1 MAETEQ
7 AGNERTDSTS
17 DSEDVIA
24 VANPTV
30 DAPVFK
36 CDYCGSTFGR
46 QEHLTR
52 HKRSHTREKPF
63 SCSACGKS
71 FSRLDVLTRHA
82 ASHDEVASESRRP
95 VASSRACQACAVSR
109 SRCSKESPCRR
120 CTGKGLECKYPA
132 GRRRGPRTALRSPD
146 ENTAPGDRHD
156 SQGEAMEY
164 ADPAQVPQPPGMTEI
179 PFPTPNHAPERRAV
193 ETSWTLPQVPGD
205 GGQNFPVN
213 NCEVGYGMN
222 PMDNFIQNEEFP
234 EQSAGISAI
243 NWLSPQYYS
252 DFDWG
257 IMSSVNEREAFSANL
272 DGVQTVMNAYEAVRQ
287 GPWLN
292 LLNSQPVQTSN
303 AALPP
308 ASAHQLNPPG
318 TTPRSRPNGST
329 TGSVESSSTTA
340 TYYVDGAPSRAP
352 FKGRPSQRSLV
363 LDNAARPDDDTPTP
377 STAAPGTSREADE
390 GTGLDLSVQAY
401 DNLLQHISVE
411 PFLQGRG
418 ATPLPSIAHARV
430 YFRLYFQHFHP
441 AYNFLQKPTDF
452 YHEPANWPL
461 LLAVCAIGSVYS
473 RGETNLGFRDL
484 FLQLLESAVRF
495 YISTGALDDVAGS
508 SQVSLI
514 SPGEDSMGLVIAQTS
529 ILWLIHDLHNG
540 VRGDRYDLAFLVRH
554 FLINACRKMDLLGM
568 REHLPEV
575 AQHAGG
581 SDAHRRW
588 LDSESRLRT
597 GLMIWIL
604 DVIIFLE
611 RGQDVL
617 LKLGDAK
624 GQMPCLDSIWDQP
637 TAKKPG
643 QQQSKPVTIPEAM
656 EMLYMEKRLPP
667 NLGDFSTMVLT
678 YAIIRRTKEAIYH
691 NQIRLNSWTPT
702 ADVQKCGPGDT
713 VEETWPPSLPILSR
727 WRNSACDS
735 LDLLHWNANAIIAKA
750 GGWEHPVIL
759 HLHLSRLVLL
769 APITYLQTLAAAA
782 SARASSRNVDNS
794 KVEKARSLV
803 AQWAL
808 RDQYKARLSVV
819 HAGAMLWHIRRYSV
833 GNFLEPFGIF
843 AATLVVWAYSTMMLF
858 MRRHQNPSSH
868 LASEGPGQQDSPMEA
883 VAEVEEDPEPSFLH
897 LDRPCDDEMVQ
908 TYVRL
913 GHKMAG
919 HMAKVGDICNDGAPR
934 KILKEGMQMLKGR
947 PEQNGDAASRVG
959 SGGTSENGRGYS
971 VWGVERTY
979 ADLLDSLVQSTSD

>member
-7 AGNERTDSTS
+7 TGNERTGSTS
-17 DSEDVIA
+17 DSEEVIA

-82 ASHDEVASESRRP
+82 TSHDEVASESRRP

-132 GRRRGPRTALRSPD
+132 GRRRGPRTAVRSPD

-156 SQGEAMEY
+156 SQGEVMEY
-164 ADPAQVPQPPGMTEI
+164 ADPAQVPQPPGMAEI
-179 PFPTPNHAPERRAV
+179 PFPTPNHASERRAV

-205 GGQNFPVN
+205 NDQAFPVN
-213 NCEVGYGMN
+213 NCEVGYGIN
-222 PMDNFIQNEEFP
+222 PIDNFIQNEEFP

-318 TTPRSRPNGST
+318 ITPRSRPNGST

-377 STAAPGTSREADE
+377 STAIPGTSKEADE

-411 PFLQGRG
+411 PFFQGRS

-441 AYNFLQKPTDF
+441 AYNFLQKPTNF

-484 FLQLLESAVRF
+484 FLQFLESAVRF

-514 SPGEDSMGLVIAQTS
+514 SPGEDSMGLVIAQMS

-554 FLINACRKMDLLGM
+554 FLINACRKMDLLGI
-568 REHLPEV
+568 REDLPQV
-575 AQHAGG
+575 AQHADG
-581 SDAHRRW
+581 SSAHRRW

-604 DVIIFLE
+604 DVIVFLE

-643 QQQSKPVTIPEAM
+643 QQQSKPGSHIEGPLVTIPEAM

-678 YAIIRRTKEAIYH
+678 
-691 NQIRLNSWTPT
+691 LNSWTPT

-769 APITYLQTLAAAA
+769 APITHLQTLAAAA

-858 MRRHQNPSSH
+858 MRRHQNPRSH
-868 LASEGPGQQDSPMEA
+868 LASDGPDQQDSPMEA

-919 HMAKVGDICNDGAPR
+919 HMAKVGDICIDGAPR

-947 PEQNGDAASRVG
+947 PELNGDAASSVG

-979 ADLLDSLVQSTSD
+979 ADLLDSLAQSTSD

>member
-7 AGNERTDSTS
+7 TGNERTGSTS
-17 DSEDVIA
+17 DSEEVIA

-82 ASHDEVASESRRP
+82 TSHDEVASESRRP
-95 VASSRACQACAVSR
+95 VASSRACQACAVSSANIQLAAAEVLVQQYGLRLRILLPETDMIVRER
-109 SRCSKESPCRR
+109 SWI
-120 CTGKGLECKYPA
+120 
-132 GRRRGPRTALRSPD
+132 
-146 ENTAPGDRHD
+146 PGDND
-156 SQGEAMEY
+156 Q
-164 ADPAQVPQPPGMTEI
+164 T
-179 PFPTPNHAPERRAV
+179 
-193 ETSWTLPQVPGD
+193 
-205 GGQNFPVN
+205 FPVN
-213 NCEVGYGMN
+213 NCEVGYGIN
-222 PMDNFIQNEEFP
+222 PIDNFILNEEFP

-257 IMSSVNEREAFSANL
+257 IMSSVNEREAFTANL

-352 FKGRPSQRSLV
+352 FKGCPSQRSLV

-377 STAAPGTSREADE
+377 STAIPGTSKEADE

-401 DNLLQHISVE
+401 DDLLQHISVE
-411 PFLQGRG
+411 PFLQGRS

-441 AYNFLQKPTDF
+441 AYNVLQKPTDF

-461 LLAVCAIGSVYS
+461 LLAVCTIGSVYS

-484 FLQLLESAVRF
+484 FLQFLESAVRF
-495 YISTGALDDVAGS
+495 YISTGALDDVGGS

-514 SPGEDSMGLVIAQTS
+514 SPGEDSMGLVIAQMS

-554 FLINACRKMDLLGM
+554 FLINTCRKMDLLGI
-568 REHLPEV
+568 REDLPQV
-575 AQHAGG
+575 AQHADG
-581 SDAHRRW
+581 SSAHRSW

-604 DVIIFLE
+604 DVIVFLE

-643 QQQSKPVTIPEAM
+643 QQQSKPVTIPQAM

-702 ADVQKCGPGDT
+702 ADVQKCGPGET

-769 APITYLQTLAAAA
+769 APITHLQTLAAAA

-833 GNFLEPFGIF
+833 SNFLEPFGIF

-858 MRRHQNPSSH
+858 MRRHQNPRSH
-868 LASEGPGQQDSPMEA
+868 LASDGPGQQDSPMEA

-947 PEQNGDAASRVG
+947 PEQNGDAASSVG
-959 SGGTSENGRGYS
+959 SGGTSENDRGYS

>member
-1 MAETEQ
+1 MAQREQ
-7 AGNERTDSTS
+7 ASNERTDSAS
-17 DSEDVIA
+17 ESEDVIA
-24 VANPTV
+24 VANPTADV
-30 DAPVFK
+30 PVFK

-95 VASSRACQACAVSR
+95 VASSRACQACAVSH
-109 SRCSKESPCRR
+109 SRCSKGSPCRH
-120 CTGKGLECKYPA
+120 CTGKGFECKYPVA
-132 GRRRGPRTALRSPD
+132 RRRATRSAFRSPD
-146 ENTAPGDRHD
+146 ESAAPEEGHE
-156 SQGEAMEY
+156 SHQGHMDY
-164 ADPAQVPQPPGMTEI
+164 SDPVQVPQPSGMTEM
-179 PFPTPNHAPERRAV
+179 PFPTPDHAPERRAV
-193 ETSWTLPQVPGD
+193 ETSWPLS
-205 GGQNFPVN
+205 
-213 NCEVGYGMN
+213 MN
-222 PMDNFIQNEEFP
+222 PMDNFIHNEEFP

-243 NWLSPQYYS
+243 NWLSPQYYA

-257 IMSSVNEREAFSANL
+257 IMSS
-272 DGVQTVMNAYEAVRQ
+272 TVMNAYEAVRQ

-292 LLNSQPVQTSN
+292 LLNSQPVQTPN

-308 ASAHQLNPPG
+308 ASVQRFNPPG

-329 TGSVESSSTTA
+329 TGSIESSSTAA

-363 LDNAARPDDDTPTP
+363 LDNSVRPDDDTPTP
-377 STAAPGTSREADE
+377 STAAPDTSRDADE

-401 DNLLQHISVE
+401 DNLLHHISVE
-411 PFLQGRG
+411 PFLRDRS
-418 ATPLPSIAHARV
+418 ATPLPSLAHARV

-441 AYNFLQKPTDF
+441 AYTLPQKSTDF
-452 YHEPANWPL
+452 YHEPASWPL
-461 LLAVCAIGSVYS
+461 LLAVCAVGSVYS
-473 RGETNLGFRDL
+473 RGETNLRFRDL

-495 YISTGALDDVAGS
+495 YISTGALDDVLGS
-508 SQVSLI
+508 SQVSLA
-514 SPGEDSMGLVIAQTS
+514 SPAEDSIGLVIAQTS
-529 ILWLIHDLHNG
+529 ILWLIQNLHNG
-540 VRGDRYDLAFLVRH
+540 VSGDSYDLSFLVRH
-554 FLINACRKMDLLGM
+554 FLINACRKMDLLGK
-568 REHLPEV
+568 RENLTQVEHQ
-575 AQHAGG
+575 ADG
-581 SDAHRRW
+581 SDVLRRW
-588 LDSESRLRT
+588 VGSESRLRT
-597 GLMIWIL
+597 GLMIWVL
-604 DVIIFLE
+604 DAVVFLE

-624 GQMPCLDSIWDQP
+624 GHMPCLDSIWDQP
-637 TAKKPG
+637 TAKKLG
-643 QQQSKPVTIPEAM
+643 QQHSHIDNHLLTIPEAM
-656 EMLYMEKRLPP
+656 ELLYMEKRLPP

-678 YAIIRRTKEAIYH
+678 YAIIRRTKEALYH

-713 VEETWPPSLPILSR
+713 IEETWPPSLPILSR

-735 LDLLHWNANAIIAKA
+735 LDLFHWNANAIIAKA

-769 APITYLQTLAAAA
+769 APISHLQTLAAAA

-819 HAGAMLWHIRRYSV
+819 HASAMLWHIRRYSV
-833 GNFLEPFGIF
+833 DNFLESFGIF
-843 AATLVVWAYSTMMLF
+843 TATLVVWAYSTMMLF
-858 MRRHQNPSSH
+858 MRRHQNSGSH
-868 LASEGPGQQDSPMEA
+868 LTNGGSGQQGSPMEA

-919 HMAKVGDICNDGAPR
+919 HMAKVGNICNDGAPR
-934 KILKEGMQMLKGR
+934 KILKEGIEMLKGR
-947 PEQNGDAASRVG
+947 PEQNGDPANSVG
-959 SGGTSENGRGYS
+959 SGGIGENVRGHS

-979 ADLLDSLVQSTSD
+979 ADLLDSLIQSTSD

>member
-95 VASSRACQACAVSR
+95 AASSRACQACAVSR

-156 SQGEAMEY
+156 SQGEVMEY

-205 GGQNFPVN
+205 SGQNFPVN
-213 NCEVGYGMN
+213 SCEVGYGMN
-222 PMDNFIQNEEFP
+222 PMDNFIQNDEFP

-377 STAAPGTSREADE
+377 STAAPGTSKEGDE

-411 PFLQGRG
+411 PFLQGRS

-441 AYNFLQKPTDF
+441 AYNFLQRPADY

-484 FLQLLESAVRF
+484 FLRLLESTVRF

-508 SQVSLI
+508 SEVSLI
-514 SPGEDSMGLVIAQTS
+514 SPGEDSTGLVVAQTS

-554 FLINACRKMDLLGM
+554 FLINACRKMDLLGSHI
-568 REHLPEV
+568 EGPL
-575 AQHAGG
+575 
-581 SDAHRRW
+581 
-588 LDSESRLRT
+588 
-597 GLMIWIL
+597 
-604 DVIIFLE
+604 
-611 RGQDVL
+611 
-617 LKLGDAK
+617 
-624 GQMPCLDSIWDQP
+624 
-637 TAKKPG
+637 
-643 QQQSKPVTIPEAM
+643 VTIPEAM

-769 APITYLQTLAAAA
+769 APITHLQTLAAAA

-858 MRRHQNPSSH
+858 MRRHQNSSSH
-868 LASEGPGQQDSPMEA
+868 LASDGPGQQDSPMEA
-883 VAEVEEDPEPSFLH
+883 VAEVEEEPEPSFLH

-913 GHKMAG
+913 GHRMAG

-947 PEQNGDAASRVG
+947 PEQNGDAASSVG

-979 ADLLDSLVQSTSD
+979 ANFLDSLVQSTSD